1 MFKLVDCTEL
11 QDLQYVLRVL
21 HDAGLAAKWRAI
33 GQILTISDGDLDG
46 FDTKFKGDPDL
57 CLLQLVAAWLRGQ
70 AGPQDCPSWWR
81 VVSVIAD
88 PSGGDLPRAGY
99 EVAKKLKGT
108 HLFDILGMHTVNNSK
123 SLALT

>member
-57 CLLQLVAAWLRGQ
+57 CLLQVVAA
-70 AGPQDCPSWWR
+70 GPDKTTISSIMAEGGVGDC
-81 VVSVIAD
+81 
-88 PSGGDLPRAGY
+88 
-99 EVAKKLKGT
+99 
-108 HLFDILGMHTVNNSK
+108 
-123 SLALT
+123 